1 MPTRL
6 APVSETTKPAPF
18 PFETA
23 DLQDDAAVKTN
34 AGADAALPTDAALQD
49 VKVPPPG
56 DRSVS
61 ATEAPVIPITD
72 QPRLLVL
79 DGHSMAFRAFF
90 ALPADK
96 FSTANGQ
103 HTNAIHGFTSMLINL
118 IKEQKP
124 THVAV
129 AFDVSDETTHRKAE
143 YSEYKGGRNETP
155 MEMSGQIDLIDKVMQ
170 AWGIKTIKMP
180 GYEADD
186 ILATLAAMGEKAG
199 YEVLLVTGDRDAFQL
214 ITDNVFVLYP
224 RKGVSDIPRL
234 DTAAIQ
240 EKYFVTP
247 PQYSDLAALVGE
259 SADNLPG
266 IPGVGPKTAAKW
278 INLYGGLEGV
288 LENADA
294 IGGKVGDALRENVEA
309 VKRNRRLNR
318 LHTDLDLPLTLDD
331 LAEPR
336 PDEAALEQLFDDL
349 EFKTIRT
356 RLFALY
362 SSEELESAERES
374 IDTPD
379 FTTPAG
385 ATELS
390 AFLASGAGTR
400 SAVAVDLV
408 PGRIGEDAAA
418 LAIVRD
424 DAAVYIDLASQD
436 AEAENVLAEWLRDA
450 QAPKVMHGYKA
461 ALKALSS
468 RGLGL
473 EGVVDDT
480 SISGYLIQPDRRTYE
495 LSELAQHHLNISI
508 SPETAKAGQLE
519 LSFDGDDAAA
529 SGALVQAA
537 AVVQALSRHFE
548 SELKERKAEDLLTTL
563 ELPVSRVLADMELA
577 GIAIDMPRLEEQL
590 ADLSKVIDNAQE
602 LAFAAIGH
610 EVNLGSPKQLQTVL
624 FEELQLPK
632 TKKIKSGYT
641 TDAASLKNLLEK
653 TGHEFLVQLMAHR
666 ESSKLRQMLESLK
679 KSVTDDG
686 RIHTTYAQNVAA
698 TGRISSNNP
707 NLQNIPIR
715 SEEGRRVRG
724 IFVVSDGYDC
734 LLSADYSQIEMR
746 IMAHLSGDAGL
757 IQAYKEGEDLHRF
770 VGSNI
775 FHVPTEEVTS
785 AMRSKVKAM
794 SYGLAYGLT
803 SFGLSKQLEISVD
816 EARTLMKDYFDRFGA
831 VRDYLRGVVD
841 QARVDGY
848 TATIEGRRRY
858 LPDLTS
864 TDRQLRE
871 NAERIALNSPI
882 QGSAA
887 DIIKRAMLGVHS
899 ELEAQGLKSR
909 MLLQVHDELVLEVA
923 NGERAAVEKLVTEQ
937 MGAAAQLTV
946 PLDVQIGVGS
956 SWYEAGH

>member
-1 MPTRL
+1 
-6 APVSETTKPAPF
+6 V
-18 PFETA
+18 
-23 DLQDDAAVKTN
+23 V
-34 AGADAALPTDAALQD
+34 
-49 VKVPPPG
+49 
-56 DRSVS
+56 
-61 ATEAPVIPITD
+61 PITD

-96 FSTANGQ
+96 FSTMNGQ

-124 THVAV
+124 THIAV
-129 AFDVSDETTHRKAE
+129 AFDVSDETTHRKTE
-143 YSEYKGGRNETP
+143 YSEYKGGRNDTP
-155 MEMSGQIDLIDKVMQ
+155 REMSGQIDLIDQVMG
-170 AWGIKTIKMP
+170 AWGIKTIKLP

-199 YEVLLVTGDRDAFQL
+199 YEVLLVSGDRDAFQL

-224 RKGVSDIPRL
+224 RKGVSDIPRM
-234 DTAAIQ
+234 DAEAIQ
-240 EKYFVTP
+240 EKYFVSP
-247 PQYSDLAALVGE
+247 AQYSDLAALVGE
-259 SADNLPG
+259 TADNLPG
-266 IPGVGPKTAAKW
+266 VPGVGPKTAAKW

-288 LENADA
+288 LENLDS
-294 IGGKVGDALRENVEA
+294 IGGKVGDALREHVES

-318 LHTDLDLPLTLDD
+318 LHTDLELPVTLDE
-331 LAEPR
+331 LADPR
-336 PDEAALEQLFDDL
+336 PDQAALEELFDTL
-349 EFKTIRT
+349 EFKTIRS

-362 SSEELESAERES
+362 GDEVAEGAERES

-379 FTTPAG
+379 FVTPGG
-385 ATELS
+385 AAELG
-390 AFLASGAGTR
+390 AFLAEGAGHR
-400 SAVAVDLV
+400 SAIAVDLV

-424 DAAVYIDLASQD
+424 GGAAYIELASQD
-436 AEAENVLAEWLRDA
+436 ADAENVLAAWLRDPGA
-450 QAPKVMHGYKA
+450 AKVLHGYKA
-461 ALKALSS
+461 ALKALAA
-468 RGLGL
+468 RGLEL

-480 SISGYLIQPDRRTYE
+480 SISGYLIEPDRRTYE
-495 LSELAQHHLNISI
+495 LAELAQHHLNIGI
-508 SPETAKAGQLE
+508 STAAAKAGQLE
-519 LSFDGDDAAA
+519 LDFDGDEAAA
-529 SGALVQAA
+529 GALVQVA
-537 AVVQALSRHFE
+537 AVVHALSRYFE
-548 SELKERKAEDLLTTL
+548 AELKERQAQQLLSTL

-577 GIAIDMPRLEEQL
+577 GIAIDMQRMDEQL
-590 ADLSKVIDNAQE
+590 SDLAKVIDNAQE

-666 ESSKLRQMLESLK
+666 ESAKLRQMLETLK
-679 KSVTDDG
+679 KSVAEDG

-724 IFVVSDGYDC
+724 IFVVSEGYEC

-757 IQAYKEGEDLHRF
+757 IAAYREGEDLHRF

-816 EARTLMKDYFDRFGA
+816 EARTLMKEYFDRFGA

-841 QARVDGY
+841 QARIDGY

-864 TDRQLRE
+864 SDRQLRE

-887 DIIKRAMLGVHS
+887 DIIKRAMLGVS
-899 ELEAQGLKSR
+899 GALAEQGLKSR

-923 NGERAAVEKLVTEQ
+923 TGEREAVAKLVTEQ
-937 MGAAAQLTV
+937 MAAAANLSV
-946 PLDVQIGVGS
+946 PLDVQIGVGPT
-956 SWYEAGH
+956 WYDAGH

>member
-1 MPTRL
+1 MSSPD
-6 APVSETTKPAPF
+6 AP
-18 PFETA
+18 
-23 DLQDDAAVKTN
+23 
-34 AGADAALPTDAALQD
+34 
-49 VKVPPPG
+49 
-56 DRSVS
+56 SVS
-61 ATEAPVIPITD
+61 ATEAPVIPLTE

-96 FSTANGQ
+96 FSTARGQ

-124 THVAV
+124 THIAV
-129 AFDVSDETTHRKAE
+129 AFDVSDDTTHRKAE

-155 MEMSGQIDLIDKVMQ
+155 REMSGQIDLIDQVMG

-199 YEVLLVTGDRDAFQL
+199 YEVLLVSGDRDAFQL

-224 RKGVSDIPRL
+224 KKGVSDIPRM
-234 DTAAIQ
+234 DAAAV
-240 EKYFVTP
+240 EAKYFVSP
-247 PQYSDLAALVGE
+247 SRYSDLAALVGE
-259 SADNLPG
+259 TADNLPG
-266 IPGVGPKTAAKW
+266 VPGVGPKTAAKW

-288 LENADA
+288 LEHVDA
-294 IGGKVGDALRENVEA
+294 IGGKVGDSLRANVDA
-309 VKRNRRLNR
+309 VKRNRKLNQ
-318 LHTDLDLPLTLDD
+318 LHTDLDLPVTLDE
-331 LAEPR
+331 LADPR
-336 PDEAALEQLFDDL
+336 PDQQALEDLFDEL

-356 RLFALY
+356 RLFDLY
-362 SSEELESAERES
+362 ASEAPAPEREALE
-374 IDTPD
+374 TRD
-379 FTTPAG
+379 FTTLTDAD
-385 ATELS
+385 ALR
-390 AFLASGAGTR
+390 AFLEAGTDQR
-400 SAVAVDLV
+400 SALAVDVL
-408 PGRIGEDAAA
+408 PGRIGEDADAV
-418 LAIVRD
+418 AIVRD
-424 DAAVYIDLASQD
+424 DAAAYVDLTTLD
-436 AEAENVLAEWLRDA
+436 AEAENVLAQWLRDA
-450 QAPKVMHGYKA
+450 GSPKVTHGYKA
-461 ALKALSS
+461 ALKALAN
-468 RGLGL
+468 RGFGL

-495 LSELAQHHLNISI
+495 LAELAQFHLNIHI
-508 SPETAKAGQLE
+508 TPEAAKAGQLE
-519 LSFDGDDAAA
+519 LAFDDDDAAA
-529 SGALVQAA
+529 SGALVQVA
-537 AVVQALSRHFE
+537 AVVHKLSQYFE
-548 SELKERKAEDLLTTL
+548 SELKDRKAEDLLATL
-563 ELPVSRVLADMELA
+563 ELPVARVLADMETA
-577 GIAIDMPRLEEQL
+577 GIAVSLELMEEQL
-590 ADLSKVIDNAQE
+590 ADLARVIDDAQE
-602 LAFAAIGH
+602 RAFAAIGH

-666 ESSKLRQMLESLK
+666 ESAKLRQMVETLK
-679 KSVTDDG
+679 KSVAEDG

-724 IFVVSDGYDC
+724 IFVVSDGYEC

-757 IQAYKEGEDLHRF
+757 IEAYREGEDLHRF
-770 VGSNI
+770 VGSSI
-775 FHVPTEEVTS
+775 FHVPPAEVTS

-816 EARTLMKDYFDRFGA
+816 EARNLMKDYFDRFGA

-899 ELEAQGLKSR
+899 ELAAQGLKSR

-923 NGERAAVEKLVTEQ
+923 KGEREAVEKLVTEQ
-937 MGAAAQLTV
+937 MAAAAELSV
-946 PLDVQIGVGS
+946 PLEVQIGVGT
-956 SWYEAGH
+956 SWYDAGH

>member
-1 MPTRL
+1 M
-6 APVSETTKPAPF
+6 SETTKPAPF
-18 PFETA
+18 PSTTET
-23 DLQDDAAVKTN
+23 LQDIAVSSP
-34 AGADAALPTDAALQD
+34 AGP
-49 VKVPPPG
+49 
-56 DRSVS
+56 SVS
-61 ATEAPVIPITD
+61 ATEAPVIPLTD

-96 FSTANGQ
+96 FSTARGQ

-124 THVAV
+124 THIAV
-129 AFDVSDETTHRKAE
+129 AFDVSDDTTHRKAE

-155 MEMSGQIDLIDKVMQ
+155 REMSGQIDLIDQVMG

-199 YEVLLVTGDRDAFQL
+199 YEVLLVSGDRDAFQL

-224 RKGVSDIPRL
+224 RKGVSDIPRM
-234 DTAAIQ
+234 DAAAVQ
-240 EKYFVTP
+240 EKYFVSP
-247 PQYSDLAALVGE
+247 AQYSDLAALVGE
-259 SADNLPG
+259 TADNLPG
-266 IPGVGPKTAAKW
+266 VPGVGPKTAAKW

-288 LENADA
+288 LEHLDA
-294 IGGKVGDALRENVEA
+294 IGGKVGDALRANVDA
-309 VKRNRRLNR
+309 VKRNRKLNR
-318 LHTDLDLPLTLDD
+318 LHTDLDLPVTLDE
-331 LAEPR
+331 LADPR
-336 PDEAALEQLFDDL
+336 PNQEALEELFDTL

-356 RLFALY
+356 RLFELY
-362 SSEELESAERES
+362 ASEAPEAEREPLES
-374 IDTPD
+374 RD
-379 FTTPAG
+379 FARLTDAEALRSFLAAG
-385 ATELS
+385 A
-390 AFLASGAGTR
+390 GQR
-400 SAVAVDLV
+400 SALAVDVL
-408 PGRIGEDAAA
+408 PGRIGEDADAV
-418 LAIVRD
+418 AIVRD
-424 DAAVYIDLASQD
+424 DAAAYVDLTSLD
-436 AEAENVLAEWLRDA
+436 ADAENVLAQWLRDA
-450 QAPKVMHGYKA
+450 ESPKVMHGYKA
-461 ALKALSS
+461 ALKALNN

-473 EGVVDDT
+473 QGVVDDT

-495 LSELAQHHLNISI
+495 LAELAQYHLNIHV
-508 SPETAKAGQLE
+508 SPEAAKAGQLE
-519 LSFDGDDAAA
+519 LTFDDDAAAA
-529 SGALVQAA
+529 SGALVQVA
-537 AVVQALSRHFE
+537 AVVHKLSRFFE
-548 SELKERKAEDLLTTL
+548 SELQERKAEELLATL
-563 ELPVSRVLADMELA
+563 ELPVSRVLADMEHA
-577 GIAIDMPRLEEQL
+577 GIAVSMDLMDEQL
-590 ADLSKVIDNAQE
+590 ADLARVIDDAQE
-602 LAFAAIGH
+602 RAFAAIGH

-624 FEELQLPK
+624 FDELKLPK

-666 ESSKLRQMLESLK
+666 ESAKLRQMVETLK
-679 KSVTDDG
+679 KSVAEDG

-724 IFVVSDGYDC
+724 IFVVSDGYEC

-757 IQAYKEGEDLHRF
+757 IEAYRQGEDLHRF
-770 VGSNI
+770 VGSSI
-775 FHVPTEEVTS
+775 FHVPPAEVTS

-816 EARTLMKDYFDRFGA
+816 EARTLMKNYFDRFGA

-841 QARVDGY
+841 QARIDGY
-848 TATIEGRRRY
+848 TSTIEGRRRY

-864 TDRQLRE
+864 TDRQMRE

-887 DIIKRAMLGVHS
+887 DIIKRAMLGVHA
-899 ELEAQGLKSR
+899 ELAAQGLKSR

-923 NGERAAVEKLVTEQ
+923 HGEREAVEKLVTEQ
-937 MGAAAQLTV
+937 MGSAAQLTV
-946 PLDVQIGVGS
+946 PLDVQIGVGT
-956 SWYEAGH
+956 SWYDAGH

>member
-1 MPTRL
+1 M
-6 APVSETTKPAPF
+6 SETTKPAPF
-18 PFETA
+18 PSETA
-23 DLQDDAAVKTN
+23 VLD
-34 AGADAALPTDAALQD
+34 ADAAALPD
-49 VKVPPPG
+49 VSVPPSAAG
-56 DRSVS
+56 RVS
-61 ATEAPVIPITD
+61 ATEAPVVPLTD

-129 AFDVSDETTHRKAE
+129 AFDVSDDTTHRKAE

-155 MEMSGQIDLIDKVMQ
+155 REMSGQIDLIDKVMQ

-186 ILATLAAMGEKAG
+186 ILATLATMGEKAG
-199 YEVLLVTGDRDAFQL
+199 FEVLLVSGDRDAFQL
-214 ITDNVFVLYP
+214 ITENVFVLYP
-224 RKGVSDIPRL
+224 RKGVSDIPRM
-234 DTAAIQ
+234 DAAAIQ

-259 SADNLPG
+259 TSDNLPG
-266 IPGVGPKTAAKW
+266 VPGVGPKTAAKW

-288 LENADA
+288 LEHLDA
-294 IGGKVGDALRENVEA
+294 IGGKVGDALRENVED

-318 LHTDLDLPLTLDD
+318 LHTDLELPVTLED
-331 LAEPR
+331 LADPR
-336 PDEAALEQLFDDL
+336 PDEAALEQLFDEL
-349 EFKTIRT
+349 EFKTIRA
-356 RLFALY
+356 RLFDLY
-362 SSEELESAERES
+362 GSEDLEPAERES
-374 IDTPD
+374 VDIPEYATPTD
-379 FTTPAG
+379 AAQLT
-385 ATELS
+385 
-390 AFLASGAGTR
+390 AFLAAGAGKR

-418 LAIVRD
+418 IAIVRD
-424 DAAVYIDLASQD
+424 HAGVYIDLGAQD
-436 AEAENVLAEWLRDA
+436 AEAENVLADWLRDPA
-450 QAPKVMHGYKA
+450 SPKVMHGYKG
-461 ALKALSS
+461 ALKALSN

-495 LSELAQHHLNISI
+495 LADLAQHHLNVSI
-508 SPETAKAGQLE
+508 SAETSKAGQLE
-519 LSFDGDDAAA
+519 LAFDGDDAAA
-529 SGALVQAA
+529 ADALVRVA
-537 AVVQALSRHFE
+537 AVVQALSRRFE
-548 SELKERKAEDLLTTL
+548 SELVERKAGDLLTTL
-563 ELPVSRVLADMELA
+563 ELPVSRVLAEMETA
-577 GIAIDMPRLEEQL
+577 GIAVDMQRMDEQL
-590 ADLSKVIDNAQE
+590 ADLAKVIDNAQE

-624 FEELQLPK
+624 FDELQLPK

-641 TDAASLKNLLEK
+641 TDAASLKGLLEK

-679 KSVTDDG
+679 KSVTEDG

-724 IFVVSDGYDC
+724 IFVVSDGYEC

-757 IQAYKEGEDLHRF
+757 IQAYRDGEDLHRF

-775 FHVPTEEVTS
+775 FHVPTDQVTS

-841 QARVDGY
+841 QARVDGF

-864 TDRQLRE
+864 TDRQRRE

-887 DIIKRAMLGVHS
+887 DIIKRAMLGVQA
-899 ELEAQGLKSR
+899 ELAAQGLTSR

-923 NGERAAVEKLVTEQ
+923 PGEREAVEKLVTEQ
-937 MGAAAQLTV
+937 MGSAADLTV
-946 PLDVQIGVGS
+946 PLDVQIGVGP
-956 SWYEAGH
+956 SWYDAGH

>member
-1 MPTRL
+1 M
-6 APVSETTKPAPF
+6 SETTKPALAPSAADIF
-18 PFETA
+18 PAPESVSATA
-23 DLQDDAAVKTN
+23 DKG
-34 AGADAALPTDAALQD
+34 AGKSSPAT
-49 VKVPPPG
+49 G
-56 DRSVS
+56 TVS
-61 ATEAPVIPITD
+61 ATEAPATPLTA
-72 QPRLLVL
+72 QPRLMVL

-96 FSTANGQ
+96 FSTATGQ
-103 HTNAIHGFTSMLINL
+103 HTNAVHGFTSMLINL
-118 IKEQKP
+118 IKDQKP
-124 THVAV
+124 THIAV
-129 AFDVSDETTHRKAE
+129 AFDVSDDTTHRKAE
-143 YSEYKGGRNETP
+143 YSDYKGGRNETP
-155 MEMSGQIDLIDKVMQ
+155 REMSGQIDLIDKVMG

-186 ILATLAAMGEKAG
+186 ILATLATMGDKAG
-199 YEVLLVTGDRDAFQL
+199 FEVLLVSGDRDAFQL

-224 RKGVSDIPRL
+224 KKGVSDIPRL
-234 DTAAIQ
+234 DASAIQ
-240 EKYFVTP
+240 EKYFVSP
-247 PQYSDLAALVGE
+247 AQYSDLAALVGE

-266 IPGVGPKTAAKW
+266 VPGVGPKTAAKW

-288 LENADA
+288 LENLDT
-294 IGGKVGDALRENVEA
+294 IGGKVGDSLRENVEG
-309 VKRNRRLNR
+309 VLRNRRLNR
-318 LHTDLDLPLTLDD
+318 LHTDLDLPVTLEE

-336 PDEAALEQLFDDL
+336 PDQAAIEELFETL

-362 SSEELESAERES
+362 GSEVPEPERES
-374 IDTPD
+374 LETPD
-379 FTTPAG
+379 FVIPSG
-385 ATELS
+385 AAELA
-390 AFLASGAGTR
+390 AFLASAAGKR
-400 SAVAVDLV
+400 AAIAVDLV

-418 LAIVRD
+418 LAIVHGG
-424 DAAVYIDLASQD
+424 AAAYIDLTGQD
-436 AEAENVLAEWLRDA
+436 AAAENVLAGWLTDA
-450 QAPKVMHGYKA
+450 DAPKVMHGYKA
-461 ALKALSS
+461 ALKALSN

-480 SISGYLIQPDRRTYE
+480 SISGYLLQPDRRSYE
-495 LSELAQHHLNISI
+495 LAELAQHHLNISV
-508 SPETAKAGQLE
+508 STEAAKAGQLE
-519 LSFDGDDAAA
+519 LAFDGDDAAA
-529 SGALVQAA
+529 AGALVQVAA
-537 AVVQALSRHFE
+537 AVQALSRYFE
-548 SELKERKAEDLLTTL
+548 TELTERKAQELLTSL

-577 GIAIDMPRLEEQL
+577 GIAIDMPRMDEQL
-590 ADLSKVIDNAQE
+590 ADLAKVIDNAQE

-624 FEELQLPK
+624 FEELGLPK

-641 TDAASLKNLLEK
+641 TDAASLKNLLDK

-715 SEEGRRVRG
+715 SEEGRRVRS
-724 IFVVSDGYDC
+724 IFVVSEGYET

-746 IMAHLSGDAGL
+746 IMAHLSGDPGL
-757 IQAYKEGEDLHRF
+757 IQAYKDGEDLHRF

-775 FHVPTEEVTS
+775 FHVPTDQVTS

-831 VRDYLRGVVD
+831 VRDYLRGVVE
-841 QARVDGY
+841 QARIDGY

-887 DIIKRAMLGVHS
+887 DIIKRAMLGVS
-899 ELEAQGLKSR
+899 SALAGQGLKSR

-923 NGERAAVEKLVTEQ
+923 HGEREAVEKLVTEQ
-937 MGAAAQLTV
+937 MGLAAELTV
-946 PLDVQIGVGS
+946 PLEVQIGIGS

>member
-1 MPTRL
+1 
-6 APVSETTKPAPF
+6 
-18 PFETA
+18 
-23 DLQDDAAVKTN
+23 
-34 AGADAALPTDAALQD
+34 
-49 VKVPPPG
+49 
-56 DRSVS
+56 
-61 ATEAPVIPITD
+61 
-72 QPRLLVL
+72 
-79 DGHSMAFRAFF
+79 MAFRAFF

-96 FSTANGQ
+96 FSTMNGQ

-118 IKEQKP
+118 IKEQQP
-124 THVAV
+124 THIAV
-129 AFDVSDETTHRKAE
+129 AFDVSDETTHRKAQ

-155 MEMSGQIDLIDKVMQ
+155 REMSGQIDLIAQVVE
-170 AWGIKTIKMP
+170 AWGIKTIKLP

-199 YEVLLVTGDRDAFQL
+199 FEVLLVSGDRDAFQL

-224 RKGVSDIPRL
+224 KKGVSDIPRM
-234 DTAAIQ
+234 DAAAI
-240 EKYFVTP
+240 EAKYFVP
-247 PQYSDLAALVGE
+247 PSRYSDLAALVGE
-259 SADNLPG
+259 TADNLPG
-266 IPGVGPKTAAKW
+266 VPGVGPKTAAKW

-288 LENADA
+288 LEHLDS
-294 IGGKVGDALRENVEA
+294 IGGKVGDALRENVDN
-309 VKRNRRLNR
+309 VKRNRMLNQ
-318 LHTDLDLPLTLDD
+318 LHTDLELPVTLDD
-331 LAEPR
+331 LHQPR
-336 PDEAALEQLFDDL
+336 PDQAALEDLFDQL
-349 EFKTIRT
+349 EFKTIRS

-362 SSEELESAERES
+362 GDDEAPAAEREN
-374 IDTPD
+374 IETPPY
-379 FTTPAG
+379 TVPAG
-385 ATELS
+385 AAELQ
-390 AFLASGAGTR
+390 AFLAAGKGQR

-424 DAAVYIDLASQD
+424 GAAAYLDLSVLDADT
-436 AEAENVLAEWLRDA
+436 ENVLAGWLRDPE
-450 QAPKVMHGYKA
+450 APKVLHGFKA
-461 ALKALSS
+461 ALKALVS
-468 RGLGL
+468 RGLEL

-495 LSELAQHHLNISI
+495 LAELAQHHLNVGISAA
-508 SPETAKAGQLE
+508 TAKAGQLE
-519 LSFDGDDAAA
+519 LSFDGDDSAAA
-529 SGALVQAA
+529 DALVQAA
-537 AVVQALSRHFE
+537 AVVLALSRYFE
-548 SELKERKAEDLLTTL
+548 TELRERSAEELLSTL
-563 ELPVSRVLADMELA
+563 ELPVSRVLADMETA
-577 GIAIDMPRLEEQL
+577 GIAIDMDRMDEQL
-590 ADLSKVIDNAQE
+590 ADLARVIDNAQE
-602 LAFAAIGH
+602 QAFAAIGH
-610 EVNLGSPKQLQTVL
+610 EVNLGSPKQLQAVL
-624 FEELQLPK
+624 FDELQLPK

-666 ESSKLRQMLESLK
+666 EAAKLRQMIESLK
-679 KSVTDDG
+679 KSVADDG

-724 IFVVSDGYDC
+724 IFVVSEGYEC

-746 IMAHLSGDAGL
+746 IMAHLSGDEGL
-757 IQAYKEGEDLHRF
+757 IQAYRDGEDLHRF

-887 DIIKRAMLGVHS
+887 DIIKRAMLGVHA
-899 ELEAQGLKSR
+899 ELRAQGLKSR

-923 NGERAAVEKLVTEQ
+923 AGERPAVEKLVTEQ
-937 MGAAAQLTV
+937 MAAAADLTV
-946 PLDVQIGVGS
+946 PLEVQIGVGP
-956 SWYEAGH
+956 SWFDAGH

>member
-1 MPTRL
+1 
-6 APVSETTKPAPF
+6 VSETTKPAPI
-18 PFETA
+18 PSTTQT
-23 DLQDDAAVKTN
+23 LQDIPVFSPDA
-34 AGADAALPTDAALQD
+34 P
-49 VKVPPPG
+49 
-56 DRSVS
+56 SVS
-61 ATEAPVIPITD
+61 ATEAPVVPLTE

-96 FSTANGQ
+96 FSTARGQ

-143 YSEYKGGRNETP
+143 YSDYKGGRNETP
-155 MEMSGQIDLIDKVMQ
+155 REMSGQIDLIDQVMG

-199 YEVLLVTGDRDAFQL
+199 YEVLLVSGDRDAFQL

-224 RKGVSDIPRL
+224 KKGVSDIPRM
-234 DTAAIQ
+234 DAAAV
-240 EKYFVTP
+240 EDKYFVSP
-247 PQYSDLAALVGE
+247 SRYSDLAALVGE
-259 SADNLPG
+259 TADNLPG
-266 IPGVGPKTAAKW
+266 VPGVGPKTAAKW

-288 LENADA
+288 LEHLDA
-294 IGGKVGDALRENVEA
+294 IGGKVGDSLRANVDA
-309 VKRNRRLNR
+309 VKRNRKLNQ
-318 LHTDLDLPLTLDD
+318 LHTDLDLPVTLDE
-331 LAEPR
+331 LADPR
-336 PDEAALEQLFDDL
+336 PDQQALEELFDEL

-356 RLFALY
+356 RLFDLY
-362 SSEELESAERES
+362 ATEAPAPEREALE
-374 IDTPD
+374 TKD
-379 FTTPAG
+379 FATLTEAG
-385 ATELS
+385 ALR
-390 AFLASGAGTR
+390 AFLEAGARQR
-400 SAVAVDLV
+400 SALAVDVL
-408 PGRIGEDAAA
+408 PGRIGEDADAV
-418 LAIVRD
+418 AIVRD
-424 DAAVYIDLASQD
+424 DAAAYVDLTTLD
-436 AEAENVLAEWLRDA
+436 ADAENVLAQWLRDA
-450 QAPKVMHGYKA
+450 GSLKVVHGYKA
-461 ALKALSS
+461 ALKALAN
-468 RGLGL
+468 RGFGL

-495 LSELAQHHLNISI
+495 LAELAQFHLNVHIT
-508 SPETAKAGQLE
+508 PEAAKAGQLE
-519 LSFDGDDAAA
+519 LAFDDDAAA
-529 SGALVQAA
+529 SGALVQVA
-537 AVVQALSRHFE
+537 AVVHKLSVFFE
-548 SELKERKAEDLLTTL
+548 SELKDRKAEDLLATL
-563 ELPVSRVLADMELA
+563 ELPVARVLADMEKA
-577 GIAIDMPRLEEQL
+577 GIAVSMELMDEQL
-590 ADLSKVIDNAQE
+590 ADLARVIDDAQE
-602 LAFAAIGH
+602 QAFAAIGH

-666 ESSKLRQMLESLK
+666 ESAKLRQMVETLK
-679 KSVTDDG
+679 KSVAEDG

-724 IFVVSDGYDC
+724 IFVVSDGYEC

-757 IQAYKEGEDLHRF
+757 IEAYREGEDLHRF
-770 VGSNI
+770 VGSSI
-775 FHVPTEEVTS
+775 FHVPPAEVTS

-816 EARTLMKDYFDRFGA
+816 EARNLMKDYFDRFGA

-864 TDRQLRE
+864 TDRQMRE

-899 ELEAQGLKSR
+899 ELAAQGLKSR

-923 NGERAAVEKLVTEQ
+923 TGEREAVEKLVTEQ
-937 MGAAAQLTV
+937 MAAAAELSV
-946 PLDVQIGVGS
+946 PLEVQIGVGT
-956 SWYEAGH
+956 SWYDAGH

>member
-1 MPTRL
+1 M
-6 APVSETTKPAPF
+6 SETTKPAPF

>member
-1 MPTRL
+1 VL
-6 APVSETTKPAPF
+6 
-18 PFETA
+18 
-23 DLQDDAAVKTN
+23 D
-34 AGADAALPTDAALQD
+34 ADAALQGIS
-49 VKVPPPG
+49 VPPSAG
-56 DRSVS
+56 GRVS
-61 ATEAPVIPITD
+61 ATEAPVIPLTD

-129 AFDVSDETTHRKAE
+129 AFDVSDDTTHRKAE
-143 YSEYKGGRNETP
+143 YSDYKGGRNETP
-155 MEMSGQIDLIDKVMQ
+155 REMSGQIDLIDKVMQ
-170 AWGIKTIKMP
+170 AWGITTIKMP

-186 ILATLAAMGEKAG
+186 ILATLATMGEKAG
-199 YEVLLVTGDRDAFQL
+199 FEVLLVSGDRDAFQL
-214 ITDNVFVLYP
+214 ITENVFVLYP
-224 RKGVSDIPRL
+224 RKGVSDIPRM
-234 DTAAIQ
+234 DAAAIQ

-259 SADNLPG
+259 TSDNLPG
-266 IPGVGPKTAAKW
+266 VPGVGPKTAAKW

-288 LENADA
+288 LEHLDA
-294 IGGKVGDALRENVEA
+294 IGGKVGDALRENVED

-318 LHTDLDLPLTLDD
+318 LHTDLELPVTLED
-331 LAEPR
+331 LADPR
-336 PDEAALEQLFDDL
+336 PDEAALEQLFDEL
-349 EFKTIRT
+349 EFKTIRA

-362 SSEELESAERES
+362 ASEDLEPAERES
-374 IDTPD
+374 VDIPEYV
-379 FTTPAG
+379 TPAD
-385 ATELS
+385 AAELG
-390 AFLASGAGTR
+390 AFLAAGDGKR

-418 LAIVRD
+418 IAIVRD
-424 DAAVYIDLASQD
+424 HAAVYIDLAAQD
-436 AEAENVLAEWLRDA
+436 AEAENVLADWLRNPA
-450 QAPKVMHGYKA
+450 SPKVMHGYKA

-495 LSELAQHHLNISI
+495 LAELAQHHLNVSI
-508 SPETAKAGQLE
+508 SAETSKAGQLE
-519 LSFDGDDAAA
+519 LAFDGDDAAA
-529 SGALVQAA
+529 ADALVQVA

-548 SELKERKAEDLLTTL
+548 SELIERKAGNLLTTL
-563 ELPVSRVLADMELA
+563 ELPVSRVLADMETA
-577 GIAIDMPRLEEQL
+577 GIAVDMQRMDEQL
-590 ADLSKVIDNAQE
+590 ADLAKVIDNAQE

-624 FEELQLPK
+624 FDELQLPK

-679 KSVTDDG
+679 KSVTEDG

-724 IFVVSDGYDC
+724 IFVVSDGYEC

-757 IQAYKEGEDLHRF
+757 IQAYRDGEDLHRF

-775 FHVPTEEVTS
+775 FHVPTDQVTS

-841 QARVDGY
+841 QARIDGY

-887 DIIKRAMLGVHS
+887 DIIKRAMLGVQA
-899 ELEAQGLKSR
+899 ELAAQGLKSR

-923 NGERAAVEKLVTEQ
+923 PGEREAVEKLVTEQ
-937 MGAAAQLTV
+937 MGSAADLSV
-946 PLDVQIGVGS
+946 PLDVQIGVGP
-956 SWYEAGH
+956 SWYDAGH

>member
-1 MPTRL
+1 M
-6 APVSETTKPAPF
+6 SETTKPAPA
-18 PFETA
+18 PSALDTEVV
-23 DLQDDAAVKTN
+23 AAPAESASVLVAEPDQKPRRAVTE
-34 AGADAALPTDAALQD
+34 
-49 VKVPPPG
+49 
-56 DRSVS
+56 VS
-61 ATEAPVIPITD
+61 ATEAPVVPITD
-72 QPRLLVL
+72 QPRLMVL

-96 FSTANGQ
+96 FSTAEGQ

-124 THVAV
+124 THIAV
-129 AFDVSDETTHRKAE
+129 AFDVSDDTTHRKAE
-143 YSEYKGGRNETP
+143 YSDYKGGRNETP
-155 MEMSGQIDLIDKVMQ
+155 REMNGQIDLIDKVMG

-186 ILATLAAMGEKAG
+186 ILATLATMGDNAG
-199 YEVLLVTGDRDAFQL
+199 YEVLLVSGDRDAFQL

-224 RKGVSDIPRL
+224 KKGVSDIPRL
-234 DTAAIQ
+234 DAAAIQ
-240 EKYFVTP
+240 EKYFVSP
-247 PQYSDLAALVGE
+247 AQYSDLAALVGE

-266 IPGVGPKTAAKW
+266 VPGVGPKTAAKW

-288 LENADA
+288 LENLDS

-318 LHTDLDLPLTLDD
+318 LHTDLDLPVTLDE

-336 PDEAALEQLFDDL
+336 PDQAALEDLFDAL
-349 EFKTIRT
+349 EFKTIRA

-362 SSEELESAERES
+362 GSETPEPSERES
-374 IDTPD
+374 IGTPD
-379 FTTPAG
+379 FVTPAG
-385 ATELS
+385 GAELG
-390 AFLASGAGTR
+390 AFLAAGAGQR
-400 SAVAVDLV
+400 SAIAVDLV

-424 DAAVYIDLASQD
+424 GAAAYIDLAGQD
-436 AEAENVLAEWLRDA
+436 AEAENVLAAWLRDPES
-450 QAPKVMHGYKA
+450 PKVMHGYKA
-461 ALKALSS
+461 ALKALAA
-468 RGLGL
+468 RGLEL

-480 SISGYLIQPDRRTYE
+480 SISGYLIQPDRRSYE
-495 LSELAQHHLNISI
+495 LAELAQHHLNIGI
-508 SPETAKAGQLE
+508 STAAAKAGQLE
-519 LSFDGDDAAA
+519 LALDGDDAAA
-529 SGALVQAA
+529 SGALVQVA
-537 AVVQALSRHFE
+537 AVVHALSRHFE
-548 SELKERKAEDLLTTL
+548 AELKERKAEELLSTL
-563 ELPVSRVLADMELA
+563 ELPVSRVLAAMELA
-577 GIAIDMPRLEEQL
+577 GIAIDMRRMDEQL
-590 ADLSKVIDNAQE
+590 ADLAKVIENAQE
-602 LAFAAIGH
+602 QAFAAIGH

-679 KSVTDDG
+679 KSVTEDG

-707 NLQNIPIR
+707 NLQYIPIR

-724 IFVVSDGYDC
+724 IFVVSEGYEC

-757 IQAYKEGEDLHRF
+757 IAAYKEGEDLHRF

-816 EARTLMKDYFDRFGA
+816 EARTLMKNYFDRFGA
-831 VRDYLRGVVD
+831 VRDYLRGVVE
-841 QARVDGY
+841 QARIDGY

-887 DIIKRAMLGVHS
+887 DIIKRAMLGVHA

-923 NGERAAVEKLVTEQ
+923 AGERDAVEKLVTEQ
-937 MGAAAQLTV
+937 MGSAADLSV
-946 PLDVQIGVGS
+946 PLDVQIGVGP
-956 SWYEAGH
+956 SWYDAGH

>member
-1 MPTRL
+1 
-6 APVSETTKPAPF
+6 
-18 PFETA
+18 
-23 DLQDDAAVKTN
+23 
-34 AGADAALPTDAALQD
+34 
-49 VKVPPPG
+49 
-56 DRSVS
+56 
-61 ATEAPVIPITD
+61 
-72 QPRLLVL
+72 
-79 DGHSMAFRAFF
+79 MAFRAFF

-143 YSEYKGGRNETP
+143 YSDYKGGRNETP
-155 MEMSGQIDLIDKVMQ
+155 REMSGQIDLIDKVMQ

-234 DTAAIQ
+234 DAAAIQ

-266 IPGVGPKTAAKW
+266 VPGVGPKTAAKW

-288 LENADA
+288 LEHLDA
-294 IGGKVGDALRENVEA
+294 IGGKVGDALRENVED

-318 LHTDLDLPLTLDD
+318 LHTDLELPVTLDE

-362 SSEELESAERES
+362 STEEVESAEREG
-374 IDTPD
+374 IETPD
-379 FTTPAG
+379 FVTPAG
-385 ATELS
+385 AAELS
-390 AFLASGAGTR
+390 AFLAAGAGQR
-400 SAVAVDLV
+400 SAVAVDVV

-424 DAAVYIDLASQD
+424 GAAAYIDLAGQD
-436 AEAENVLAEWLRDA
+436 ADAENVLAAWLRDGNS
-450 QAPKVMHGYKA
+450 PKVMHGYKA
-461 ALKALSS
+461 ALKALNA
-468 RGLGL
+468 RGLEL

-495 LSELAQHHLNISI
+495 LAELAQHHLNISI
-508 SPETAKAGQLE
+508 SSETAKAGQLE
-519 LSFDGDDAAA
+519 LAFDSDDDSAAA
-529 SGALVQAA
+529 GALVQVA
-537 AVVQALSRHFE
+537 AVVHSLSRYFE

-577 GIAIDMPRLEEQL
+577 GIAISMPLMEDQL

-624 FEELQLPK
+624 FDELQLPK

-679 KSVTDDG
+679 KSVTEDG

-724 IFVVSDGYDC
+724 IFVVSEGYEC

-757 IQAYKEGEDLHRF
+757 IQAYKDGEDLHRF

-775 FHVPTEEVTS
+775 FHVPTDQVTS

-841 QARVDGY
+841 QARIDGY

-887 DIIKRAMLGVHS
+887 DIIKRAMLGVHA
-899 ELEAQGLKSR
+899 ELAARGLKSR

-923 NGERAAVEKLVTEQ
+923 KGEREVVEKLVTEQ
-937 MGAAAQLTV
+937 MGSAADLSV
-946 PLDVQIGVGS
+946 PLDVQIGVGP
-956 SWYEAGH
+956 SWYDAGH

>member
-1 MPTRL
+1 
-6 APVSETTKPAPF
+6 
-18 PFETA
+18 
-23 DLQDDAAVKTN
+23 
-34 AGADAALPTDAALQD
+34 
-49 VKVPPPG
+49 
-56 DRSVS
+56 
-61 ATEAPVIPITD
+61 
-72 QPRLLVL
+72 
-79 DGHSMAFRAFF
+79 MAFRAFF

-96 FSTANGQ
+96 FSTARGQ

-124 THVAV
+124 THIAV
-129 AFDVSDETTHRKAE
+129 AFDVSDDTTHRKAE

-155 MEMSGQIDLIDKVMQ
+155 REMSGQIDLIDQVMG

-199 YEVLLVTGDRDAFQL
+199 YEVLLVSGDRDAFQL

-224 RKGVSDIPRL
+224 KKGVSDIPRM
-234 DTAAIQ
+234 DAAAV
-240 EKYFVTP
+240 EAKYFVSP
-247 PQYSDLAALVGE
+247 SRYSDLAALVGE
-259 SADNLPG
+259 TADNLPG
-266 IPGVGPKTAAKW
+266 VPGVGPKTAAKW

-288 LENADA
+288 LEHVDA
-294 IGGKVGDALRENVEA
+294 IGGKVGDSLRANVNA
-309 VKRNRRLNR
+309 VKRNRKLNQ
-318 LHTDLDLPLTLDD
+318 LHTDLDLPVTLDE
-331 LAEPR
+331 LADPR
-336 PDEAALEQLFDDL
+336 PDQQALEDLFDEL

-356 RLFALY
+356 RLFDLY
-362 SSEELESAERES
+362 ASEAPAPEREALE
-374 IDTPD
+374 TRD
-379 FTTPAG
+379 FTTLTDAD
-385 ATELS
+385 ALR
-390 AFLASGAGTR
+390 AFLEAGTDQR
-400 SAVAVDLV
+400 SALAVDVL
-408 PGRIGEDAAA
+408 PGRIGEDADAV
-418 LAIVRD
+418 AIVRD
-424 DAAVYIDLASQD
+424 DAAAYVDLTTLD
-436 AEAENVLAEWLRDA
+436 AEAENVLALWLRDA
-450 QAPKVMHGYKA
+450 GSPKVTHGYKA
-461 ALKALSS
+461 ALKALAN
-468 RGLGL
+468 RGFGL

-495 LSELAQHHLNISI
+495 LAELAQFHLNIHI
-508 SPETAKAGQLE
+508 TPEAAKAGQLE
-519 LSFDGDDAAA
+519 LAFDDDDAAA
-529 SGALVQAA
+529 SGALVQVA
-537 AVVQALSRHFE
+537 AVVHKLSQYFE
-548 SELKERKAEDLLTTL
+548 SELKDRKAEDLLATL
-563 ELPVSRVLADMELA
+563 ELPVARVLADMETA
-577 GIAIDMPRLEEQL
+577 GIAVSLELMEEQL
-590 ADLSKVIDNAQE
+590 SDLARVIDDAQE
-602 LAFAAIGH
+602 RAFAAIGH

-666 ESSKLRQMLESLK
+666 ESAKLRQMVETLK
-679 KSVTDDG
+679 KSVAEDG

-724 IFVVSDGYDC
+724 IFVVSDGYEC

-757 IQAYKEGEDLHRF
+757 IEAYREGEDLHRF
-770 VGSNI
+770 VGSSI
-775 FHVPTEEVTS
+775 FHVPPAEVTS

-816 EARTLMKDYFDRFGA
+816 EARNLMKDYFDRFGA

-899 ELEAQGLKSR
+899 ELAAQGLKSR

-923 NGERAAVEKLVTEQ
+923 KGEREAVEKLVTEQ
-937 MGAAAQLTV
+937 MAAAAELSV
-946 PLDVQIGVGS
+946 PLEVQIGVGT
-956 SWYEAGH
+956 SWYDAGH

>member
-1 MPTRL
+1 M
-6 APVSETTKPAPF
+6 SETTKPALAPSAADTL
-18 PFETA
+18 PATETESA
-23 DLQDDAAVKTN
+23 TAAKPVPSSR
-34 AGADAALPTDAALQD
+34 AAEP
-49 VKVPPPG
+49 
-56 DRSVS
+56 VS
-61 ATEAPVIPITD
+61 ATSAPVVPITG
-72 QPRLLVL
+72 QPRLMVL

-96 FSTANGQ
+96 FSTATGQ
-103 HTNAIHGFTSMLINL
+103 HTNAVHGFTSMLINL

-129 AFDVSDETTHRKAE
+129 AFDVSDDTTHRKAE
-143 YSEYKGGRNETP
+143 YSDYKGGRNETP
-155 MEMSGQIDLIDKVMQ
+155 REMSGQIDLIDKVMG

-186 ILATLAAMGEKAG
+186 ILATLATMGDKAG
-199 YEVLLVTGDRDAFQL
+199 FEVLLVSGDRDAFQL

-224 RKGVSDIPRL
+224 KKGVSDIPRL
-234 DTAAIQ
+234 DAVAIQ

-247 PQYSDLAALVGE
+247 AQYSDLAALVGE

-266 IPGVGPKTAAKW
+266 VPGVGPKTAAKW

-288 LENADA
+288 LANIDS
-294 IGGKVGDALRENVEA
+294 IGGKVGDSLRENVED

-318 LHTDLDLPLTLDD
+318 LHTDLELPVTLEE
-331 LAEPR
+331 LSEPR
-336 PDEAALEQLFDDL
+336 PDQAAIEELFDTL

-362 SSEELESAERES
+362 GSEVAEPERERL
-374 IDTPD
+374 DTPD
-379 FTTPAG
+379 FVVPSDA
-385 ATELS
+385 AELA
-390 AFLASGAGTR
+390 AFLDSGAGKR

-418 LAIVRD
+418 LAIVRVD
-424 DAAVYIDLASQD
+424 GAAYIDLAGQD
-436 AEAENVLAEWLRDA
+436 AAAENVLAGWLRDA
-450 QAPKVMHGYKA
+450 AAPKVMHGYKA
-461 ALKALSS
+461 ALKALSN

-473 EGVVDDT
+473 DGVVDDT
-480 SISGYLIQPDRRTYE
+480 AISGYLIQPDRRSYE
-495 LSELAQHHLNISI
+495 LAELAQHHLNIGVAT
-508 SPETAKAGQLE
+508 EAAKAGQLE
-519 LSFDGDDAAA
+519 LAFDGEAAA
-529 SGALVQAA
+529 AGALVQEA
-537 AVVQALSRHFE
+537 AVVQALSRYFE
-548 SELKERKAEDLLTTL
+548 TELQERGAQDLLTTL

-577 GIAIDMPRLEEQL
+577 GIAIDMARMDEQL
-590 ADLSKVIDNAQE
+590 ADLAKVIDNAQE

-624 FEELQLPK
+624 FEELGLPK
-632 TKKIKSGYT
+632 TKKIKSGFT

-686 RIHTTYAQNVAA
+686 RIHTSYAQNVAA

-715 SEEGRRVRG
+715 SEEGRRVRS

-757 IQAYKEGEDLHRF
+757 IQAYKDGEDLHRF

-775 FHVPTEEVTS
+775 FHVPTDQVTS

-803 SFGLSKQLEISVD
+803 SFGLSKQLEVSVD

-831 VRDYLRGVVD
+831 VRDYLRGVVE
-841 QARVDGY
+841 QARIDGY

-887 DIIKRAMLGVHS
+887 DIIKRAMLGVS
-899 ELEAQGLKSR
+899 GALADQGLKSR

-923 NGERAAVEKLVTEQ
+923 AGERDTVERLVTEQ
-937 MGAAAQLTV
+937 MGAAARLTV
-946 PLDVQIGVGS
+946 PLEVQIGVGS

>member
-1 MPTRL
+1 M
-6 APVSETTKPAPF
+6 SETTKPAPI
-18 PFETA
+18 PSTTQT
-23 DLQDDAAVKTN
+23 LQDIAVSSPDA
-34 AGADAALPTDAALQD
+34 P
-49 VKVPPPG
+49 
-56 DRSVS
+56 SVS
-61 ATEAPVIPITD
+61 ATEAPVVPLTE

-96 FSTANGQ
+96 FSTARGQ

-129 AFDVSDETTHRKAE
+129 AFDVSDDTTHRKAE

-155 MEMSGQIDLIDKVMQ
+155 REMSGQIDLIDQVMG

-199 YEVLLVTGDRDAFQL
+199 FEVLLVSGDRDAFQL

-224 RKGVSDIPRL
+224 RKGVSDIPRM
-234 DTAAIQ
+234 DAAAI
-240 EKYFVTP
+240 EAKYFVSP
-247 PQYSDLAALVGE
+247 SRYSDLAALVGE
-259 SADNLPG
+259 TADNLPG
-266 IPGVGPKTAAKW
+266 VPGVGPKTAAKW

-288 LENADA
+288 LEHLDA
-294 IGGKVGDALRENVEA
+294 IGGKVGDALRDNVDA
-309 VKRNRRLNR
+309 VKRNRKLNR
-318 LHTDLDLPLTLDD
+318 LHTDLDLPVTLDE
-331 LAEPR
+331 LADPR
-336 PDEAALEQLFDDL
+336 PDQKAVEELFDEL

-356 RLFALY
+356 RLFDLY
-362 SSEELESAERES
+362 ASEAPAPERE
-374 IDTPD
+374 PLEARD
-379 FTTPAG
+379 FAALTDADSLRAFLQAG
-385 ATELS
+385 A
-390 AFLASGAGTR
+390 GHR
-400 SAVAVDLV
+400 SALAVDVL
-408 PGRIGEDAAA
+408 PGRIGEDADAV
-418 LAIVRD
+418 AIVRD
-424 DAAVYIDLASQD
+424 DAAAYVDLTALD
-436 AEAENVLAEWLRDA
+436 ADAENVLAQWLRDA
-450 QAPKVMHGYKA
+450 GSPKVMHGYKA
-461 ALKALSS
+461 ALKALAN
-468 RGLGL
+468 RGFGL

-495 LSELAQHHLNISI
+495 LAELAQFHLNIHI
-508 SPETAKAGQLE
+508 TPEAAKAGQLE
-519 LSFDGDDAAA
+519 LAFDDDAAA
-529 SGALVQAA
+529 SGALVQVA
-537 AVVQALSRHFE
+537 AVVHKLSRFFE
-548 SELKERKAEDLLTTL
+548 SELRDRKAEDLLATL
-563 ELPVSRVLADMELA
+563 ELPVARVLADMEKT
-577 GIAIDMPRLEEQL
+577 GIAVSMELMDEQL
-590 ADLSKVIDNAQE
+590 ADLARVIDDAQE
-602 LAFAAIGH
+602 RAFAAIGH

-666 ESSKLRQMLESLK
+666 ESAKLRQMVETLK
-679 KSVTDDG
+679 KSVAEDG

-724 IFVVSDGYDC
+724 IFVVSDGYEC

-757 IQAYKEGEDLHRF
+757 IEAYREGEDLHRF
-770 VGSNI
+770 VGSSI
-775 FHVPTEEVTS
+775 FHVPPAEVTS

-816 EARTLMKDYFDRFGA
+816 EARNLMKDYFDRFGA

-899 ELEAQGLKSR
+899 ELAAQGLKSR

-923 NGERAAVEKLVTEQ
+923 NGEREAVEKLVTEQ
-937 MGAAAQLTV
+937 MAAAAELSV
-946 PLDVQIGVGS
+946 PLEVQIGVGT
-956 SWYEAGH
+956 SWYDAGH

>member
-1 MPTRL
+1 M
-6 APVSETTKPAPF
+6 SETTKPAPF

-23 DLQDDAAVKTN
+23 DLQDDAALKAN
-34 AGADAALPTDAALQD
+34 AGADATLSTDAALQD

-61 ATEAPVIPITD
+61 ATEAPVIPITG

-103 HTNAIHGFTSMLINL
+103 HTNAVHGFTSMLINL

-129 AFDVSDETTHRKAE
+129 AFDVSDDTTHRKAE

-155 MEMSGQIDLIDKVMQ
+155 SEMSGQIDLIDKVMQ

-288 LENADA
+288 LDNVDA

-336 PDEAALEQLFDDL
+336 PNEAALEQLFDDL

-362 SSEELESAERES
+362 SSEELESAERET

-379 FTTPAG
+379 FITPAG

-390 AFLASGAGTR
+390 AFLAAGAGKR

-424 DAAVYIDLASQD
+424 DAAVYIDLAAQD
-436 AEAENVLAEWLRDA
+436 AEAENVLAEWLRDG
-450 QAPKVMHGYKA
+450 QTPKVMHGYKA

-529 SGALVQAA
+529 AGALVQAA

-577 GIAIDMPRLEEQL
+577 GIAIDMPRLDEQL

-937 MGAAAQLTV
+937 MGAAAHLTV

>member
-1 MPTRL
+1 M
-6 APVSETTKPAPF
+6 SETTKPAPF
-18 PFETA
+18 PSETA
-23 DLQDDAAVKTN
+23 VLDAD
-34 AGADAALPTDAALQD
+34 GALQD
-49 VKVPPPG
+49 IMALPPVG
-56 DRSVS
+56 GQVS
-61 ATEAPVIPITD
+61 TTEAPAVPTTG

-118 IKEQKP
+118 IKDQKP
-124 THVAV
+124 THICV
-129 AFDVSDETTHRKAE
+129 AFDVSDDTTHRKAE

-155 MEMSGQIDLIDKVMQ
+155 REMNGQIDLIDKVMG
-170 AWGIKTIKMP
+170 AWGIKTIKLP

-199 YEVLLVTGDRDAFQL
+199 FEVLLVSGDRDAFQL

-224 RKGVSDIPRL
+224 RKGVSDIPRM
-234 DTAAIQ
+234 DAAAIQ

-247 PQYSDLAALVGE
+247 AQYSDLAALVGE
-259 SADNLPG
+259 TADNLPG
-266 IPGVGPKTAAKW
+266 VPGVGPKTAAKW

-288 LENADA
+288 LEHLDA
-294 IGGKVGDALRENVEA
+294 IGGKVGDSLRANVDD

-318 LHTDLDLPLTLDD
+318 LHTDLELPLTLDD

-336 PDEAALEQLFDDL
+336 PDEAALEALFDEL

-362 SSEELESAERES
+362 SSQDVESAERET

-379 FTTPAG
+379 FVTPSG
-385 ATELS
+385 AVELG
-390 AFLASGAGTR
+390 AFLAAGAGKT

-424 DAAVYIDLASQD
+424 DAAVYIDLAAHD
-436 AEAENVLAEWLRDA
+436 APAENVLADWLRDENS
-450 QAPKVMHGYKA
+450 PKVMHGYKA
-461 ALKALSS
+461 ALKALSG

-495 LSELAQHHLNISI
+495 LAELAQHHLNVGVSTD
-508 SPETAKAGQLE
+508 TAKTGQLE
-519 LSFDGDDAAA
+519 LAFDGDDAAA
-529 SGALVQAA
+529 AGALVQVA
-537 AVVQALSRHFE
+537 AVVQALSRRFE
-548 SELKERKAEDLLTTL
+548 AELTERKASDLLTTL

-577 GIAIDMPRLEEQL
+577 GIAIDMPRMDEQL
-590 ADLSKVIDNAQE
+590 ADLAKVIDNAQE

-679 KSVTDDG
+679 KSVTEDG

-724 IFVVSDGYDC
+724 IFVVSEGYEC

-757 IQAYKEGEDLHRF
+757 IQAYKDGEDLHRF

-841 QARVDGY
+841 QARIDGY

-887 DIIKRAMLGVHS
+887 DIIKRAMLGVHA
-899 ELEAQGLKSR
+899 ELAAQGLKSR

-923 NGERAAVEKLVTEQ
+923 AGERDAVEKLVTEQ
-937 MGAAAQLTV
+937 MGSAADLRV
-946 PLDVQIGVGS
+946 PLDVQIGVGP
-956 SWYEAGH
+956 SWYDAGH

>member
-1 MPTRL
+1 M
-6 APVSETTKPAPF
+6 
-18 PFETA
+18 
-23 DLQDDAAVKTN
+23 
-34 AGADAALPTDAALQD
+34 
-49 VKVPPPG
+49 
-56 DRSVS
+56 
-61 ATEAPVIPITD
+61 IPITD

-143 YSEYKGGRNETP
+143 YSDYKGGRNETP
-155 MEMSGQIDLIDKVMQ
+155 REMSGQIDLIDKVMQ

-234 DTAAIQ
+234 DAAAIQ

-259 SADNLPG
+259 TADNLPG
-266 IPGVGPKTAAKW
+266 VPGVGPKTAAKW

-288 LENADA
+288 LEHVDA
-294 IGGKVGDALRENVEA
+294 IGGTVGDSLRENVED

-318 LHTDLDLPLTLDD
+318 LHTDLDLPVTLDE

-362 SSEELESAERES
+362 SSEDVESAERES

-379 FTTPAG
+379 YVIPAD
-385 ATELS
+385 AAELG
-390 AFLASGAGTR
+390 AFLAAGAGKR

-424 DAAVYIDLASQD
+424 DAAVYIDLAAQD
-436 AEAENVLAEWLRDA
+436 AAAENVLADWLRDRES
-450 QAPKVMHGYKA
+450 PKVMHGYKA

-495 LSELAQHHLNISI
+495 LAELAQHHLNISI

-529 SGALVQAA
+529 AGELVRVA
-537 AVVQALSRHFE
+537 AVVQTLSRYFE
-548 SELKERKAEDLLTTL
+548 SELTERKAADLLTTL

-577 GIAIDMPRLEEQL
+577 GIAIDMPRMDDQL
-590 ADLSKVIDNAQE
+590 ADLAKVIDNAQE

-624 FEELQLPK
+624 FDELQLPK

-666 ESSKLRQMLESLK
+666 ESSKLRQMLETLK
-679 KSVTDDG
+679 KSVTEDG

-757 IQAYKEGEDLHRF
+757 IQAYKDGEDLHRF

-775 FHVPTEEVTS
+775 FHVPTDQVTS

-816 EARTLMKDYFDRFGA
+816 EARTLMKEYFDRFGA

-841 QARVDGY
+841 QARIDGY

-887 DIIKRAMLGVHS
+887 DIIKRAMLGVHA
-899 ELEAQGLKSR
+899 ELAAQGLKSR

-923 NGERAAVEKLVTEQ
+923 AGERTAVEKLVTEQ
-937 MGAAAQLTV
+937 MAAAADLSV
-946 PLDVQIGVGS
+946 PLDVQIGVGP
-956 SWYEAGH
+956 SWYDAGH

>member
-1 MPTRL
+1 M
-6 APVSETTKPAPF
+6 
-18 PFETA
+18 
-23 DLQDDAAVKTN
+23 
-34 AGADAALPTDAALQD
+34 ALPPVGGQ
-49 VKVPPPG
+49 
-56 DRSVS
+56 VS
-61 ATEAPVIPITD
+61 TTEAPAVPTTG

-118 IKEQKP
+118 IKDQKP
-124 THVAV
+124 THICV
-129 AFDVSDETTHRKAE
+129 AFDVSDDTTHRKAE

-155 MEMSGQIDLIDKVMQ
+155 REMNGQIDLIDKVMG
-170 AWGIKTIKMP
+170 AWGIKTIKLP

-199 YEVLLVTGDRDAFQL
+199 FEVLLVSGDRDAFQL

-224 RKGVSDIPRL
+224 RKGVSDIPRM
-234 DTAAIQ
+234 DAAAIQ

-247 PQYSDLAALVGE
+247 AQYSDLAALVGE
-259 SADNLPG
+259 TADNLPG
-266 IPGVGPKTAAKW
+266 VPGVGPKTAAKW

-288 LENADA
+288 LEHLDA
-294 IGGKVGDALRENVEA
+294 IGGKVGDSLRANVDD

-318 LHTDLDLPLTLDD
+318 LHTDLELPLTLDD

-336 PDEAALEQLFDDL
+336 PDEAALEALFDEL

-362 SSEELESAERES
+362 SSQDVESAERET

-379 FTTPAG
+379 FVTPSG
-385 ATELS
+385 AVELG
-390 AFLASGAGTR
+390 AFLAAGAGKT

-424 DAAVYIDLASQD
+424 DAAVYIDLAAHD
-436 AEAENVLAEWLRDA
+436 APAENVLADWLRDENS
-450 QAPKVMHGYKA
+450 PKVMHGYKA

-495 LSELAQHHLNISI
+495 LAELAQHHLNVGVSTD
-508 SPETAKAGQLE
+508 TAKTGQLE
-519 LSFDGDDAAA
+519 LAFDGDDAAA
-529 SGALVQAA
+529 AGALVQVA
-537 AVVQALSRHFE
+537 AVVQALSRRFE
-548 SELKERKAEDLLTTL
+548 AELTERKASDLLTTL

-577 GIAIDMPRLEEQL
+577 GIAIDMPRMDEQL
-590 ADLSKVIDNAQE
+590 ADLAKVIDNAQE

-679 KSVTDDG
+679 KSVTEDG

-724 IFVVSDGYDC
+724 IFVVSDGYEC

-757 IQAYKEGEDLHRF
+757 IQAYKDGEDLHRF

-841 QARVDGY
+841 QARIDGY

-887 DIIKRAMLGVHS
+887 DIIKRAMLGVHA
-899 ELEAQGLKSR
+899 ELAAQGLKSR

-923 NGERAAVEKLVTEQ
+923 AGERDAVEKLVTEQ
-937 MGAAAQLTV
+937 MGSAADLRV
-946 PLDVQIGVGS
+946 PLDVQIGVGP
-956 SWYEAGH
+956 SWYDAGH

>member
-1 MPTRL
+1 M
-6 APVSETTKPAPF
+6 SETTKPAPS
-18 PFETA
+18 PA
-23 DLQDDAAVKTN
+23 QILQEDPAPAVTPQGK
-34 AGADAALPTDAALQD
+34 
-49 VKVPPPG
+49 
-56 DRSVS
+56 
-61 ATEAPVIPITD
+61 
-72 QPRLLVL
+72 PRLLVL

-96 FSTANGQ
+96 FSTASGQ

-118 IKEQKP
+118 IKDQQP
-124 THVAV
+124 THIAV

-155 MEMSGQIDLIDKVMQ
+155 REMSGQIDLIGQVME

-180 GYEADD
+180 GFEADD
-186 ILATLAAMGEKAG
+186 ILATLATMGDNAG
-199 YEVLLVTGDRDAFQL
+199 FEVLLVSGDRDAFQL

-224 RKGVSDIPRL
+224 KKGVSDIPRM
-234 DTAAIQ
+234 DAAAIQ
-240 EKYFVTP
+240 EKYFVSP
-247 PQYSDLAALVGE
+247 AEYSDLAALVGE
-259 SADNLPG
+259 TADNLPG
-266 IPGVGPKTAAKW
+266 VPGVGPKTAAKW

-288 LENADA
+288 LANLDS
-294 IGGKVGDALRENVEA
+294 IGGKVGDALREHVDS
-309 VKRNRRLNR
+309 VKRNRKLNR
-318 LHTDLDLPLTLDD
+318 LHTDLDLPVTLDD
-331 LAEPR
+331 LFEPR
-336 PDEAALEQLFDDL
+336 PDQAALENLFDDL

-362 SSEELESAERES
+362 GDADTPAAERES
-374 IDTPD
+374 IPVPD
-379 FTTPAG
+379 YIRPEGAAELTAFFNAG
-385 ATELS
+385 AS
-390 AFLASGAGTR
+390 QR

-418 LAIVRD
+418 LAIVRE
-424 DAAVYIDLASQD
+424 DAAAYVALEGQD
-436 AEAENVLAEWLRDA
+436 AATENVLAAWLASADE
-450 QAPKVMHGYKA
+450 PKVLHGFKA
-461 ALKALSS
+461 ALKALSV
-468 RGLGL
+468 RGLTL
-473 EGVVDDT
+473 NGVVDDT
-480 SISGYLIQPDRRTYE
+480 SISAYLIEPDRRTYE
-495 LSELAQHHLNISI
+495 LAELAQHHLNVGLPSA
-508 SPETAKAGQLE
+508 TAKAGQLE

-529 SGALVQAA
+529 ADALVQAA
-537 AVVQALSRHFE
+537 AVVQSLSAFFQA
-548 SELKERKAEDLLTTL
+548 ELKDRASEELLTSL

-577 GIAIDMPRLEEQL
+577 GIGIDSNQMDDQL
-590 ADLSKVIDNAQE
+590 ADLARVIEHAQE
-602 LAFAAIGH
+602 QAFAAIGH

-624 FEELQLPK
+624 FEELELPK

-666 ESSKLRQMLESLK
+666 ESAKLRQMIESLK
-679 KSVTDDG
+679 KSVTVDG

-724 IFVVSDGYDC
+724 IFVVSDGYEC

-757 IQAYKEGEDLHRF
+757 IQAYKDGEDLHRF

-841 QARVDGY
+841 QARIDGY

-864 TDRQLRE
+864 TDRQARE

-887 DIIKRAMLGVHS
+887 DIIKRAMLGVHA
-899 ELEAQGLKSR
+899 ELAAQGLKSR

-923 NGERAAVEKLVTEQ
+923 AGERAAVERLVTEQ
-937 MGAAAQLTV
+937 MAAAADLTV
-946 PLDVQIGVGS
+946 PLEVQIGVGP
-956 SWYEAGH
+956 SWYDAGH

>member
-1 MPTRL
+1 M
-6 APVSETTKPAPF
+6 SETTKPALAPLSADTAADIL
-18 PFETA
+18 PATETEPT
-23 DLQDDAAVKTN
+23 AAAKPVRKSSR
-34 AGADAALPTDAALQD
+34 AAE
-49 VKVPPPG
+49 
-56 DRSVS
+56 SVS
-61 ATEAPVIPITD
+61 ATVAPVIPITD

-96 FSTANGQ
+96 FSTATGQ

-129 AFDVSDETTHRKAE
+129 AFDVSDDTTHRKVE

-155 MEMSGQIDLIDKVMQ
+155 REMSGQIDLIDKVMG

-199 YEVLLVTGDRDAFQL
+199 FEVLLVSGDRDAFQL
-214 ITDNVFVLYP
+214 ITENVFVLYP
-224 RKGVSDIPRL
+224 RKGVSDIPRM
-234 DTAAIQ
+234 DATAIQ
-240 EKYFVTP
+240 EKYFVSP
-247 PQYSDLAALVGE
+247 AQYSDLAALVGE

-266 IPGVGPKTAAKW
+266 VPGVGPKTAAKW

-288 LENADA
+288 LENLDA
-294 IGGKVGDALRENVEA
+294 IGGKVGDSLRENVEE

-318 LHTDLDLPLTLDD
+318 LHTDLDLPVTLDE
-331 LAEPR
+331 LADPR
-336 PDEAALEQLFDDL
+336 PDQAALEELFDAL
-349 EFKTIRT
+349 EFKTIRA

-362 SSEELESAERES
+362 GSEVSEAERES
-374 IDTPD
+374 LDTPD
-379 FTTPAG
+379 FVVP
-385 ATELS
+385 
-390 AFLASGAGTR
+390 SGAGELTAFLESGAGKS

-408 PGRIGEDAAA
+408 PGRIVEDAAA
-418 LAIVRD
+418 LAIVHD
-424 DAAVYIDLASQD
+424 NGAAYIDLASQD
-436 AEAENVLAEWLRDA
+436 AAEENVLAGWLRDA
-450 QAPKVMHGYKA
+450 GAAKVMHGYKA

-480 SISGYLIQPDRRTYE
+480 SISGYLIQPDRRSYE
-495 LSELAQHHLNISI
+495 LAELAQHHLNISV
-508 SPETAKAGQLE
+508 SADAAKAGQLE
-519 LSFDGDDAAA
+519 LAFDGDDAAA
-529 SGALVQAA
+529 GELVHVA
-537 AVVQALSRHFE
+537 AVVRALSRYFE
-548 SELKERKAEDLLTTL
+548 TELAERKAQDLLTTL

-577 GIAIDMPRLEEQL
+577 GIAIDMPRMDEQL
-590 ADLSKVIDNAQE
+590 ADLAKVIDNAQE

-624 FEELQLPK
+624 FEELGLPK

-724 IFVVSDGYDC
+724 IFVVSEGYDC

-757 IQAYKEGEDLHRF
+757 IQAYRDGEDLHRF

-775 FHVPTEEVTS
+775 FHVPTDQVTS

-816 EARTLMKDYFDRFGA
+816 EARTLMKEYFDRFGA

-841 QARVDGY
+841 QARIDGY
-848 TATIEGRRRY
+848 TSTIEGRRRY

-887 DIIKRAMLGVHS
+887 DIIKRAMLGVS
-899 ELEAQGLKSR
+899 GALAEQGLKSR

-923 NGERAAVEKLVTEQ
+923 HGERDAVEKLVTEQ
-937 MGAAAQLTV
+937 MGSAARLTV